1 MLKRRSTARS
11 LPKDRTVHGIP
22 VKKLAVGQYIASME
36 EIQDLPQKLLDA
48 LLQEGGSISDIT
60 RGTGQDLIGVLLR
73 LLGTA
78 PDLVLDLAVTY
89 IETDRETLL
98 ALSPSE
104 LLDVL
109 EAWWEL
115 NDLSDFFGRVWQKVK
130 PMLEHYQTPKTGS
143 SAG

>member
-48 LLQEGGSISDIT
+48 LLPEGGSISDIT
-60 RGTGQDLIGVLLR
+60 RGTSQDLVGVLLR

-78 PDLVLDLAVTY
+78 PDLVIDLAVTY

-115 NDLSDFFGRVWQKVK
+115 NDLSDFFGRVWQRVK
-130 PMLEHYQTPKTGS
+130 PMLERYQTPTTGS
-143 SAG
+143 SDG

>member
-22 VKKLAVGQYIASME
+22 VKKLAVGQNIASME

-48 LLQEGGSISDIT
+48 LLPEGGSISDIT
-60 RGTGQDLIGVLLR
+60 RGTSQDLVGVLLR

-78 PDLVLDLAVTY
+78 PDLVIDLAVTY

-115 NDLSDFFGRVWQKVK
+115 NDLSDFFGRVWQRVN
-130 PMLEHYQTPKTGS
+130 PLLGRYQTRTTGS
-143 SAG
+143 RAG